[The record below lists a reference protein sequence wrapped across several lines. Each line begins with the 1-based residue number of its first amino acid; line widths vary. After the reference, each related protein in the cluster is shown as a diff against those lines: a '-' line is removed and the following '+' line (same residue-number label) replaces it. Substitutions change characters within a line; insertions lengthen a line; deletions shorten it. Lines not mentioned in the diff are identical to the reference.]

1 MDCRSILDSGSGL
14 SEFFLKWQCHLTSS
28 WHQLMGKEEPGE
40 QAAAAIIRSAHST
53 ESVVAKL
60 SWRKVFVGMGSMT
73 CS

>member
-1 MDCRSILDSGSGL
+1 
-14 SEFFLKWQCHLTSS
+14 
-28 WHQLMGKEEPGE
+28 MGKEEPGE